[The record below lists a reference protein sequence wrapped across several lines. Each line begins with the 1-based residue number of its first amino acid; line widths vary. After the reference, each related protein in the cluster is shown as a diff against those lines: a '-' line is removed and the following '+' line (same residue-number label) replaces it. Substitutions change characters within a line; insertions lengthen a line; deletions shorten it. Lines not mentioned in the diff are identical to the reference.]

1 MHIDRNPSKRQLIIF
16 SLLWFLVLGANGI
29 LIGLKTGMN
38 LTSVVLGTAA
48 VLVPGLGVFGT
59 GFLRKVYVFSLYA
72 TYPIG
77 VTVSFVIL
85 AIIYYG
91 VMTPAGL
98 VLRLAGHDPLQRR
111 PDRSKKTY
119 WMPRKSEKEIER
131 YFQQF

>member
-16 SLLWFLVLGANGI
+16 GLLWFLVLGANGI

-38 LTSVVLGTAA
+38 LTTVILGTAA
-48 VLVPGLGVFGT
+48 VLVPGLGVLWT

-77 VTVSFVIL
+77 ATVSFIVL

-91 VMTPAGL
+91 VITPVGL

-111 PDRSKKTY
+111 QDRSKKTY
-119 WMPRKSEKEIER
+119 WMSRKSEKETER